1 MKFSNFGR
9 KAAALVSTLAL
20 GAGLSSCGS
29 GTIGYLYVL
38 GQLTNSGSF
47 GQISGFKIDD
57 RTGNL
62 TNMVNSP
69 YTSGGTNPGNA
80 VVFPGGRFLFVLN
93 KGIATTATSGHCPAN
108 TGGGTISEFL
118 IGGDGVL
125 TFQQNYTSQGINP
138 VWISA
143 DSSGRYLY
151 VLDQAASYAAARRR
165 NEVRHRRY
173 QPTEAY
179 PMAISPY
186 FLSQPIPAVSRPFRT
201 NRPRTAPAH
210 HSTSSPWAPS
220 PPCCA

>member
-29 GTIGYLYVL
+29 GTIGYLYVT

-93 KGIATTATSGHCPAN
+93 KA
-108 TGGGTISEFL
+108 TGGITSSISEFL

-125 TFQQNYTSQGINP
+125 TFQQNYFSQGLSP
-138 VWISA
+138 QWIA
-143 DSSGRYLY
+143 VDSSGR
-151 VLDQAASYAAARRR
+151 
-165 NEVRHRRY
+165 
-173 QPTEAY
+173 
-179 PMAISPY
+179 
-186 FLSQPIPAVSRPFRT
+186 
-201 NRPRTAPAH
+201 
-210 HSTSSPWAPS
+210 
-220 PPCCA
+220 